1 MLTHL
6 GKTDAA
12 NDLVEKSNMY
22 ASLIARAERENVDR
36 GGAASK
42 QEAEYYFQAMDICD
56 EIKNRYR
63 SQPGLVA
70 KWEMNFR
77 YCKDRAEE
85 ILVALGA
92 KPVQKAGAPK
102 QSAPTASAPATP
114 AASAPK
120 KAPLTQSNN
129 GAEGGRTETKTG
141 TGFVTKNACKDV
153 AADTI
158 ESWYKSK
165 PNHGL
170 EDLAG
175 MDDLVDK
182 LMIVAGDL
190 GLVETD
196 KILKIAP
203 EKGICLYGFH
213 GNGKTYTIEA
223 FANYMMNKYESK
235 GKEMKFLRLA
245 GSDIHASLVGVAE
258 KTLAIAFQEAIDNA
272 PAILFFDE
280 FDNICVS
287 RTDAGQGHERRLT
300 NAFLESYN
308 NLVRE
313 GVPVVVMSATNNPWL
328 VDSAAM
334 NRFTTKILVPLP
346 CEQSRRDFVARR
358 FKNVKMDGITPEEIA
373 ADTDNFDFR
382 DLGHLCDGLS
392 GKLKQTVK
400 KEFFREDSTDE
411 ENDRRMTEALEAGAI
426 RLTREMYEEMRPM
439 YYYSVTAEER
449 KQLDDYAENLKKQV

>member
-1 MLTHL
+1 MLNHL
-6 GKTDAA
+6 GNTDFANELMAKT
-12 NDLVEKSNMY
+12 NMY
-22 ASLIARAERENVDR
+22 SSLLSRAERERSDR
-36 GGAASK
+36 DGKASK
-42 QEAEYYFQAMDICD
+42 KEAEYYFQAMDICE

-63 SQPGLVA
+63 SQPALVT
-70 KWEMNFR
+70 KWEMNLQ
-77 YCKDRAEE
+77 YCKDKAEE
-85 ILVALGA
+85 ILLALGA
-92 KPVQKAGAPK
+92 KPAQKA
-102 QSAPTASAPATP
+102 APATNAR
-114 AASAPK
+114 AASASN
-120 KAPLTQSNN
+120 SNN
-129 GAEGGRTETKTG
+129 GAPAVNRNTASQGGEGGRSETT
-141 TGFVTKNACKDV
+141 TASGFVTKNACKDV
-153 AADTI
+153 SADTI
-158 ESWYKSK
+158 ESWYKAK

-170 EDLAG
+170 DDLAG
-175 MDDLVDK
+175 MDDLVEK

-190 GLVETD
+190 GFVETD
-196 KILKIAP
+196 KMLKIAP

-223 FANYMMNKYESK
+223 FANYMMTKYESK

-287 RTDAGQGHERRLT
+287 RADAGQGHERRLT

-358 FKNVKMDGITPEEIA
+358 FKNIKMEGISAEEIA

-392 GKLKQTVK
+392 GKLKQNVK
-400 KEFFREDSTDE
+400 KEFYRSDATDE
-411 ENDRRMTEALEAGAI
+411 ENDKRMTEALEAGVI
-426 RLTREMYEEMRPM
+426 KLTGEMYDEMRPM

-449 KQLDDYAENLKKQV
+449 KQLDEYAENLKKQV

>member
-6 GKTDAA
+6 GKTATA

-22 ASLIARAERENVDR
+22 ASLLARAERERRDR
-36 GGAASK
+36 DGAASK
-42 QEAEYYFQAMDICD
+42 KEAEFYFQAMDVCD

-63 SQPGLVA
+63 GQPGLVA
-70 KWEMNFR
+70 KWEMNLQ
-77 YCKDRAEE
+77 YCKEKAEE

-92 KPVQKAGAPK
+92 KPVNKAPAAGGGIPVTEPAR
-102 QSAPTASAPATP
+102 ASA
-114 AASAPK
+114 S
-120 KAPLTQSNN
+120 QST
-129 GAEGGRTETKTG
+129 GEGGRSEAKTKS
-141 TGFVTKNACKDV
+141 GFVTKNACKDV
-153 AADTI
+153 SAETI

-190 GLVETD
+190 GFVETD
-196 KILKIAP
+196 KMLKIAP

-223 FANYMMNKYESK
+223 FANYMMNKYEAK
-235 GKEMKFLRLA
+235 GKEMKYLRLA

-287 RTDAGQGHERRLT
+287 RADAGQGHERRLT

-346 CEQSRRDFVARR
+346 CEQSRRDFVAGR
-358 FKNVKMDGITPEEIA
+358 FKSVAMEGITPEEIA

-392 GKLKQTVK
+392 GKLKQVVK
-400 KEFFREDSTDE
+400 KEFYREECSDE
-411 ENDRRMTEALEAGAI
+411 ENDKRMTEALENGAVKI
-426 RLTREMYEEMRPM
+426 TREMYDAIRPM

-449 KQLDDYAENLKKQV
+449 KQLEEYAENLKKQV